1 MRKIIPLLFFLF
13 TGILTA
19 QVGINTTAPNA
30 QLDIRSANQAAPTN
44 QDGLLIPKIDVFPA
58 ANPTAAQHGMLVFLT
73 TTAGANLPG
82 FYYWDNPT
90 ASWKGIGND
99 NPKWDLAGNTGTNP
113 ATQFI
118 GTTDNQ
124 DVVFKRQNIRAGFL
138 GTGVTSF
145 GFNSLISN
153 AGGANTAFGASSL
166 RINGLGAGNTAV
178 GFSALMGNTGG
189 DENTAIGFNAL
200 QANTIGD
207 QNVAVGTNALQSAT
221 NSGINTA
228 VGYNALGNVSGIAS
242 NGNVALGRQAGNNLL
257 SGSGNIFIGNNAN
270 AVSTTVNNQ
279 LNIGNTIFGIM
290 GTNKA
295 VGLNTPLPQAAL
307 DVNSNNMGVLIPRIA
322 LTSAIVQAPVIHPI
336 VGAIPESTLIYNTA
350 TAGTAPNN
358 VTPGFY
364 YWNGAKWIRF
374 DVNGENLPKYYI
386 AEGTTSVFVTG
397 TMAQMPDMTV
407 TFTPKNSTAIVNFS
421 AAGFFLGGTACGQD
435 GLFFQLLLNGVPI
448 KGWQNSVE
456 NISNVTDR
464 MPWDSTFSGPVA
476 VTPGIPQTISV
487 NWVFP
492 GCNSANAVAN
502 PSGATAGLNYQAHRS
517 LMVVDPNGGGGVVGS
532 PPVISSNWALTGNSG
547 TNSVAN
553 FIGTVD
559 NVDLVF
565 KRNSLTSGRI
575 GLNNTSFGNSALAAT
590 TGIDNTGFGVNA
602 LVSNLGGAGNTAVG
616 NQALR
621 LITTGSNNTA
631 IGRNAQ
637 GQFFDLVNATA
648 IGANSFVSN
657 DNCLVLGSI
666 AGVNTAAASTNVGI
680 GTSDP
685 LRTLHVTNN
694 GSSIT
699 QGQLYLQQA
708 GSGDVLMHYGISN
721 GRHYNMGIDA
731 TDNAFKIG
739 TSATTADAS
748 STGTLVTV
756 MPTGA
761 VGIGTAAPEAMLHIF
776 AGESGVAPN
785 TNTKLALED
794 DDDVYQHFLTP
805 VTEESGILFG
815 TTAGALRGGIIFNNA
830 TTISGF
836 QFRAGGNLTR
846 MTLTGSGDLGIGTT
860 APGGQL
866 QLSLDEGRKPG
877 TVAWTVTSD
886 ERLKTIHGAYAKGL
900 DEIDQLR
907 PILYHYKNVGEK
919 TFEKEVLDKE
929 YAGFSAQEVQKIF
942 PEAVGVDDD
951 GYLNFNMHPILVA
964 SVNAIRELK
973 QQNEKLAEENRK
985 LQQKLESHDRQLQQ
999 ILNRLSPEG
1008 R

>member
-1 MRKIIPLLFFLF
+1 MRKTIPLLFFLF

-30 QLDIRSANQAAPTN
+30 QLDIRSANQATPTN
-44 QDGLLIPKIDVFPA
+44 QDGLLIPKVDVFPA
-58 ANPTAAQHGMLVFLT
+58 TNPTAAQHGMLVFLT
-73 TTAGANLPG
+73 TAAGANLPG

-90 ASWKGIGND
+90 AAWKGIGND
-99 NPKWDLAGNTGTNP
+99 NPKWDLAGNAGTNA

-124 DVVFKRQNIRAGFL
+124 DVVFKRQNISAGL
-138 GTGVTSF
+138 LNTSVTSF
-145 GFNSLISN
+145 GVNALTSNS
-153 AGGANTAFGASSL
+153 GGANTAFGAFSL
-166 RINGLGAGNTAV
+166 RLNGLGIGNTGVGFSALSGNTVGDENTAV
-178 GFSALMGNTGG
+178 GFSALNLNT
-189 DENTAIGFNAL
+189 T
-200 QANTIGD
+200 GD
-207 QNVAVGTNALQSAT
+207 QNVAVGTSALQAAI
-221 NSGINTA
+221 NSGNNTA
-228 VGYNALGNVSGIAS
+228 VGYHALDNVSGIAS
-242 NGNVALGRQAGNNLL
+242 GRNVALGWQAGNNLL
-257 SGSGNIFIGNNAN
+257 SGSGNIFIGSGTNAL
-270 AVSTTVNNQ
+270 ATTASNQ
-279 LNIGNTIFGIM
+279 LNIGNTIFGNV

-295 VGLNTPLPQAAL
+295 IGLNASVPQAAL
-307 DVNSNNMGVLIPRIA
+307 DVSSNNMGVLIPRIA
-322 LTSAIVQAPVIHPI
+322 LTSAVVQAPVIHPI
-336 VGAIPESTLIYNTA
+336 AGAIPESTLIYNTA

-364 YWNGAKWIRF
+364 YWNGTKWIRF
-374 DVNGENLPKYYI
+374 DVNGDNLPKYYI

-397 TMAQMPDMTV
+397 TMAQMPDMSV
-407 TFTPKNSTAIVNFS
+407 TFTPKNSTAIVTFS

-464 MPWDSTFSGPVA
+464 MPWDSNFSGPVA
-476 VTPGIPQTISV
+476 VTPGISQTISV

-502 PSGATAGLNYQAHRS
+502 PSSASGGINYHANRS

-532 PPVISSNWALTGNSG
+532 PPVISNNWALTGNSG
-547 TNSVAN
+547 TNATAN

-565 KRNSLTSGRI
+565 KRNSLASGRI
-575 GLNNTSFGNSALAAT
+575 GTSNTAIGNSALSAAT
-590 TGIDNTGFGVNA
+590 GTDNTGFGASA
-602 LVSNLGGAGNTAVG
+602 LVSNLGGAGNTAMG

-648 IGANSFVSN
+648 IGANAFVSN

-666 AGVNTAAASTNVGI
+666 AGVNTATASTNVGI
-680 GTSDP
+680 GTSNP
-685 LRTLHVTNN
+685 ARTLQVTNN

-731 TDNAFKIG
+731 TDSTFKIG
-739 TSATTADAS
+739 TSATAADAS

-756 MPTGA
+756 LPTGA
-761 VGIGTAAPEAMLHIF
+761 VGIGTATPEALLHLF

-794 DDDVYQHFLTP
+794 DAAVYQHFLTP

-815 TTAGALRGGIIFNNA
+815 TTAGALRGGIVFNN
-830 TTISGF
+830 TTTVSGF
-836 QFRAGGNLTR
+836 QFRTGGNLTR

-866 QLSLDEGRKPG
+866 QLSQDEGRKPG
-877 TVAWTVTSD
+877 TGTWTITSD
-886 ERLKTIHGAYAKGL
+886 ERLKTIHGAYNKGL
-900 DEIDQLR
+900 DEIDRLR
-907 PILYHYKNVGEK
+907 PIRYHYKNTGEK
-919 TFEKEVLDKE
+919 TFEKEVLEKE
-929 YAGFSAQEVQKIF
+929 YSGFSAQEVQKIF
-942 PEAVGVDDD
+942 PEAVAIDND